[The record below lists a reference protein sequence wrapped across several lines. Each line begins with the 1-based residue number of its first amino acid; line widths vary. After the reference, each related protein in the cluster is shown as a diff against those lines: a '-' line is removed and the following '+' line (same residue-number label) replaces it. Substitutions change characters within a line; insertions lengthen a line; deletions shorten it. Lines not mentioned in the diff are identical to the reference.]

1 MFPPEIEREREA
13 MYQARAAGNEG
24 RARVCARR
32 AAGQALRLRYRA
44 MGVPGN
50 AYDWL
55 VWASREPEV
64 PEAVSRGEARCMR
77 PRVTERSGMG
87 YLSEIVEEYGHGARR
102 GTAGITRYPP
112 KAVLGPEKGRK
123 SPKSD
128 RNRPIFVRFRFTLVR
143 WGRMVYG

>member
-32 AAGQALRLRYRA
+32 VAGQALRLRYRA

-64 PEAVSRGEARCMR
+64 PETVRATAQRLVARVLPGGRPAFDDDPLPDAELILHHCLGDAGPLIRG
-77 PRVTERSGMG
+77 
-87 YLSEIVEEYGHGARR
+87 
-102 GTAGITRYPP
+102 
-112 KAVLGPEKGRK
+112 
-123 SPKSD
+123 
-128 RNRPIFVRFRFTLVR
+128 
-143 WGRMVYG
+143 